1 LPVTT
6 TYEFSQAANAFFEM
20 PTDLARQLLPAHLQP
35 LELRHESSIF
45 AVTAFDFTGSE
56 VGAYTEV
63 VLAVIVP
70 PMVKEGGV
78 FPKSAFFPFVVG
90 TSTPE
95 SRQHAIERWHLPHH
109 MSDIQV
115 DFAEAGSAMKI
126 AVREA
131 AAPILDFS
139 ISAHKW
145 APVDQLYQCFMVDGP
160 ERFKVDMHLR
170 GEFTEH
176 EEESGM
182 LALHDHAMTS
192 RLDADEIRPFPFREM
207 WMRNGIQVFEELETL

>member
-1 LPVTT
+1 MSTT

-20 PTDLARQLLPAHLQP
+20 PSDLARELLPAHLQP

-56 VGAYTEV
+56 VGAYTEI

-70 PMVKEGGV
+70 PMVPEGGI

-90 TSTPE
+90 TSTPQ
-95 SRQHAIERWHLPHH
+95 SREHAIERWHLPHH
-109 MSDIQV
+109 MRDVQV
-115 DFAEAGSAMKI
+115 DFRQEGDRLDVG
-126 AVREA
+126 VRELKT
-131 AAPILDFS
+131 PIVDFS

-145 APVDQLYQCFMVDGP
+145 TEVDQLYQCFMVDGD
-160 ERFKVDMHLR
+160 ERYKVDMHLR

-176 EEESGM
+176 EEESGS
-182 LALHDHAMTS
+182 LELHEHPMTE
-192 RLDADEIRPFPFREM
+192 RVDPAEVATFPFREM
-207 WMRNGIQVFEELETL
+207 WMRNGVQVFEELETF